1 MSTDLGA
8 LPTSLANMA
17 MTYFSNLGRRVPT
30 EGLRVFNQTPSEY
43 YKLNQPE
50 LNYAQILGRLKK
62 QNMAPESFST
72 EAFQTTAKAVL
83 DKLGTNAAYQNL
95 LQGVHIPFVYAG
107 PNDPVDLGGAIESK
121 LLPGVQKSF
130 NTLYPESH
138 FKAVLQSN
146 SELPGNIRL
155 AADSKY
161 ETFIEAAQQG
171 TVVGWYFPQTL
182 QEFDVD
188 SQRRQMK
195 SLPALDG
202 AEICLS
208 GAIDICA
215 AVVGS
220 PNLLISEDF
229 YTPIL
234 CMSAY
239 EHTDSR
245 MVLLLKAYGP
255 HLEFWCMTQM
265 LTSTTTQVSEQWTG
279 GLCVFMKV

>member
-1 MSTDLGA
+1 MS
-8 LPTSLANMA
+8 
-17 MTYFSNLGRRVPT
+17 YFSNLGRRIPF
-30 EGLRVFNQTPSEY
+30 EGMRVFNQTPSEY
-43 YKLNQPE
+43 YKLRQPKLHYE
-50 LNYAQILGRLKK
+50 TLLDRLK
-62 QNMAPESFST
+62 QQHMAPQALSTDSFKNTAQSLLGKIESS
-72 EAFQTTAKAVL
+72 AS
-83 DKLGTNAAYQNL
+83 YQNL
-95 LQGVHIPFVYAG
+95 LKGVHIPFAYAG
-107 PNDPVDLGGAIESK
+107 PNDSGDLGGAIESK
-121 LLPGVQKSF
+121 LLPGVQKAF
-130 NTLYPESH
+130 NDLYPDAH

-161 ETFIEAAQQG
+161 ESFIEATKQG
-171 TVVGWYFPQTL
+171 TVVGWYFPQAL

-215 AVVGS
+215 AVIGS

-239 EHTDSR
+239 AHTDSR

-265 LTSTTTQVSEQWTG
+265 LTSTVTQVSEQWSG

>member
-1 MSTDLGA
+1 MS
-8 LPTSLANMA
+8 
-17 MTYFSNLGRRVPT
+17 YFSNLGRRIPF
-30 EGLRVFNQTPSEY
+30 EGMRVFNQTPSEY
-43 YKLNQPE
+43 YKLSQPALHYE
-50 LNYAQILGRLKK
+50 TILDRLKK
-62 QNMAPESFST
+62 QHMAPQALITDTFKHTAQSLLEKIESST
-72 EAFQTTAKAVL
+72 S
-83 DKLGTNAAYQNL
+83 YQNL
-95 LQGVHIPFVYAG
+95 LKGVRIPFAYAG
-107 PNDPVDLGGAIESK
+107 PNDSGDLGGAIESK
-121 LLPGVQKSF
+121 LLPGVQKAF
-130 NTLYPESH
+130 NDLYPDSH
-138 FKAVLQSN
+138 FKAVLQSS

-161 ETFIEAAQQG
+161 QNFIEAAKQG
-171 TVVGWYFPQTL
+171 TVVGWYFPQAL

-208 GAIDICA
+208 GAIDISA

-265 LTSTTTQVSEQWTG
+265 PTSTTTQVSEQWAG
-279 GLCVFMKV
+279 GLCVFKKI

>member
-1 MSTDLGA
+1 M
-8 LPTSLANMA
+8 
-17 MTYFSNLGRRVPT
+17 
-30 EGLRVFNQTPSEY
+30 RVFNQTPSEY
-43 YKLNQPE
+43 YKLSQPA
-50 LNYAQILGRLKK
+50 LNYELILQRLQQ
-62 QNMAPESFST
+62 QNMAPQTISTDTFKHSAQSLLEKIESNS
-72 EAFQTTAKAVL
+72 
-83 DKLGTNAAYQNL
+83 NYQNL
-95 LQGVHIPFVYAG
+95 LKGVHIPFAYACS
-107 PNDPVDLGGAIESK
+107 NDSGDLGGAIELK
-121 LLPGVQKSF
+121 LLPSVQKAF
-130 NTLYPESH
+130 NDLYPDSH
-138 FKAVLQSN
+138 FKAILQSN

-161 ETFIEAAQQG
+161 QNFIEAATQG
-171 TVVGWYFPQTL
+171 TVVGLYFPQTL